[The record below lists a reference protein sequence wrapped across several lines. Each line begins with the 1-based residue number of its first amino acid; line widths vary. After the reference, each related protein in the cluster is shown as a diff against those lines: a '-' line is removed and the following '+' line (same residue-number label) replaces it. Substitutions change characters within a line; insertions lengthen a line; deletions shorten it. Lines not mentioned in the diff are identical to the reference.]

1 MNVESGVV
9 VPRHQPLDFVGVK
22 DFLIFQRRQ
31 KPGTEAN
38 GNSDRGAPI
47 QLMKASF
54 PNKLGKHQRMNMGME
69 VEQAAMGL
77 QTEDLAAQAIA
88 DLQEFTKVF
97 MPGLPCAALRCAAA
111 VCRVCGCDAG
121 NHAAIWKWSR

>member
-22 DFLIFQRRQ
+22 DFLIIQRGQ

-38 GNSDRGAPI
+38 GNSYRGAPL

-97 MPGLPCAALRCAAA
+97 MPGLPCAAMRSSSLPSLRL
-111 VCRVCGCDAG
+111 R
-121 NHAAIWKWSR
+121 RR